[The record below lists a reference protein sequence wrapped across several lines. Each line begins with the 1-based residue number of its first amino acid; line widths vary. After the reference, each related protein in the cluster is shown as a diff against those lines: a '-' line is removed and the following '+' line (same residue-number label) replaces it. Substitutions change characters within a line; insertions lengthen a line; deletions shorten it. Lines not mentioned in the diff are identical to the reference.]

1 MNIPLRQSHLGWILL
16 VTLSLAV
23 CFAAPAR
30 AQEIGPGISDNL
42 AAGRAPTDFRSRV
55 RLRTGYLDL
64 SGGTWLVPSS
74 LAGTWAPVPS
84 VALRLRLPVNYA
96 DPGNSGGPGEFGF
109 GDLSTRAL
117 WRFLDTTHVSA
128 FAGVEFAFP
137 TASDPLLGTGKYS
150 VIPTAALYI
159 PIFDKVSFIPIYQQ
173 LVSFAGEDDRA
184 DLEIVRFRAVIL
196 AQWPRGWWTMLDPGF
211 LWDLEDDRET
221 KDTMTV
227 GLEVG
232 KVLTPRLAVTG
243 KPSIQAYGTEDFAW
257 AVELSITFSFD

>member
-1 MNIPLRQSHLGWILL
+1 MSRLAWILL
-16 VTLSLAV
+16 VTLSLALY
-23 CFAAPAR
+23 FAAPAAR
-30 AQEIGPGISDNL
+30 AQELGPGISENL

-84 VALRLRLPVNYA
+84 VALRLRVPVNYV
-96 DPGNSGGPGEFGF
+96 DPGNLGGSGKFGV
-109 GDLSTRAL
+109 GDVSTRAI
-117 WRFLDTTHVSA
+117 WRFLDTDHVSA

-137 TASDPLLGTGKYS
+137 TSSDPLLGTEKYS

-159 PIFDKVSFIPIYQQ
+159 PISDKVSFIPIYQQ
-173 LVSFAGEDDRA
+173 LISFAGEDDRA
-184 DLEIVRFRAVIL
+184 DLDIIRFRPVIL
-196 AQWPRGWWTMLDPGF
+196 AQWPRGWWTILDPGF

-232 KVLTPRLAVTG
+232 KLLTPRFAVTG
-243 KPSIQAYGTEDFAW
+243 KPSIQAYGSEDFAW